1 MPRNSNKKPTRK
13 NLLRLLD
20 VAFQAQDSPEAAA
33 LIPQAMLFRDENH
46 GWMFDKHVAGYGCPG
61 IGVFA
66 GAMRLELGVTI
77 YVESD
82 DDAEFIRKDK
92 APAQLRIPG
101 IQYPVPV
108 EVVSIGS
115 LTPLMSTKRTRPLL
129 PGLSISHAAMTAGTL
144 GAFARSRDAADENTY
159 LLSCNHVLTEYNL
172 NRPGDPI
179 VQPGK
184 ADRGKAPDDVVASLS
199 HVVELIYHDRE
210 YRNRVDAALARIET
224 SNCLP
229 GDGAVMGSIPINR
242 SVRNR
247 GSVRMVGRTSGEAY
261 GRVRDPAARLHMSY
275 PRGRSST
282 SKVGFEDVVVC
293 TAFSKK
299 GDSGAIVYNDSNHA
313 VGMIIAGSDR
323 SSIFCK
329 IGHICDELNI
339 VLVSGASW

>member
-1 MPRNSNKKPTRK
+1 MPRNPNKKPTRK
-13 NLLRLLD
+13 SLLRLLD
-20 VAFQAQDSPEAAA
+20 VAFQGHEPPEAAA
-33 LIPQAMLFRDENH
+33 LLPQAARFRDENH
-46 GWMFDKHVAGYGCPG
+46 AWMFDRNVAGYGCPG
-61 IGVFA
+61 M
-66 GAMRLELGVTI
+66 GAFTGAQRLELGVTV

-82 DDAEFIRKDK
+82 DDADNIRRNKL
-92 APAQLRIPG
+92 PEQLRIPG

-108 EVVSIGS
+108 EVVSLGS

-144 GAFARSRDAADENTY
+144 GAFARSRDPADENTY
-159 LLSCNHVLTEYNL
+159 LLSCNHVLTEYNA
-172 NRPGDPI
+172 NSPGDLI

-184 ADRGKAPDDVVASLS
+184 ADRGKAPNDVVASLS
-199 HVVELIYHDRE
+199 HVIELVYHDRE
-210 YRNRVDAALARIET
+210 YRNRVDAALAKIDT

-229 GDGAVMGSIPINR
+229 GDESVMGSIPISR
-242 SVRNR
+242 SVRSR

-275 PRGRSST
+275 PRDRSST

-299 GDSGAIVYNDSNHA
+299 GDSGAVVYNESNHA

-339 VLVSGASW
+339 VLVSGAS